1 MNVHDSQSPPLR
13 GQALLESPIW
23 NKGTA
28 FTDEERH
35 ELGLLGLLPPHVE
48 TIEEQIVRSY
58 AGFLDEETPI
68 KKHIYLRNLQDE
80 NETLFYRLVL
90 DYLTE
95 MLPILYTPTVGAAC
109 QQFSEIYRRPRGLF
123 VSYPEKDSI
132 DEILS
137 NHACSHTQVI
147 VVTDGERILGLGD
160 QGAGGMGI
168 PIGKLSLYT
177 AIGGIDPSTTLPIL
191 LDVGT
196 DNQEL
201 MADPDYIG
209 WRHERIRGEEY
220 DAFVESFVESVTRV
234 FPDVLLQWEDFAGSN
249 ATRLLEKY
257 RDRLCTFNDDVQGTA
272 AVVTAALMAAVASKG
287 EALSDQRICILGAGS
302 AGCGVGEQLVRA
314 VVAEGVDEND
324 ARERFYLVDVNGL
337 LTDESQNLQP
347 FQTPFAR
354 NPAELSE
361 WSGGRQFIDVIRE
374 AKPTILIGLTGHPGS
389 FPENV
394 IREMATH
401 TEQPIIFPLSNPT
414 SRVEAMPSD
423 LLEWT
428 NGKAIIAS
436 GSPFDPVQYGDKSI
450 PISQCNNS
458 YIFPAMGLGVRSV
471 KATRV
476 SDGMFMAA
484 ATALRDASPAL
495 NTRGAP
501 ILPSLDIVRSVS
513 RQIAIV
519 VAEEAQAT
527 GLAEPCSRAEIETM
541 VDELMWTPAY

>member
-1 MNVHDSQSPPLR
+1 MSTHESPPPLR
-13 GQALLESPIW
+13 GQALLESPLR

-28 FTDEERH
+28 FIDEERH

-48 TIEEQIVRSY
+48 TIEEQVVRSY
-58 AGFLDEETPI
+58 SGYLDEEIPL

-90 DYLTE
+90 DYMTE

-123 VSYPEKDSI
+123 VSYPERDSI

-137 NHACSHTQVI
+137 NHGCRETRVI

-177 AIGGIDPSTTLPIL
+177 AIGGIDPSTTLPIF
-191 LDVGT
+191 LDAGT
-196 DNQEL
+196 DNQDL
-201 MADPDYIG
+201 INDPGYIG

-220 DAFVESFVESVTRV
+220 DAFIESFVESVIRV
-234 FPDVLLQWEDFAGSN
+234 FPNVLLQWEDFAGSN

-272 AVVTAALMAAVASKG
+272 AVVTAALMASVASTGGK
-287 EALSDQRICILGAGS
+287 LSDQRICILGAGS

-314 VVAEGVDEND
+314 MMAEGLDEAA
-324 ARERFYLVDVNGL
+324 AREQFYLVDVMGL
-337 LTDESQNLQP
+337 LTDNSENLQP

-354 NPAELSE
+354 NAAELSE
-361 WSGGRQFIDVIRE
+361 WSGSYQFIDVIRE

-389 FPENV
+389 FPEEV
-394 IREMATH
+394 IREMASH
-401 TEQPIIFPLSNPT
+401 TERPIIFPLSNPT

-436 GSPFDPVQYGDKSI
+436 GSPFDPVQFGDKFISI
-450 PISQCNNS
+450 AQCNNS

-476 SDGMFMAA
+476 TDGMFMAA

-495 NTRGAP
+495 ATSGAP
-501 ILPSLDIVRSVS
+501 ILPPLEDIRTVS
-513 RQIAIV
+513 REIAIA
-519 VAEEAQAT
+519 VATEAQAT
-527 GLAEPCSRAEIETM
+527 GFAKSASQTEIEAK
-541 VDELMWTPAY
+541 VDQLMWTPGY